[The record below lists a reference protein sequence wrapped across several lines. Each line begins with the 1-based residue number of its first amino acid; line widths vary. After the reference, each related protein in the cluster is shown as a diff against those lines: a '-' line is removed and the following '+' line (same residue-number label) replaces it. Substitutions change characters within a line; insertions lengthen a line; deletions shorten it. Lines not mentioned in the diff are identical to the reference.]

1 MTHFKTVRVLS
12 IAALAFAALAHSSS
26 PARAEVGLGLFVGEP
41 FGLDLKLDLQRR
53 SALDIVLGATTVREG
68 RANYGHVTYLIT
80 AVVGRGRS
88 VLVPL
93 RLGIGGAFYDGGGD
107 FADEVNLA
115 VRAPLQLGLRLRSSP
130 LEFYGEIAIK
140 VTFVDEND
148 NNGDAI
154 DLDGGIG
161 LRVLL

>member
-1 MTHFKTVRVLS
+1 MTHLKIVRVLS
-12 IAALAFAALAHSSS
+12 IAALALAAVAHSSS
-26 PARAEVGLGLFVGEP
+26 PARAEVGLGLFIGEP
-41 FGLDLKLDLQRR
+41 FGLDVKLDLQRR
-53 SALDIVLGATTVREG
+53 SALDFVLGATTVREG
-68 RANYGHVTYLIT
+68 RANYGHITYLVTPI
-80 AVVGRGRS
+80 AGRGRS

-115 VRAPLQLGLRLRSSP
+115 VRAPLQLGLRLRSTP

-140 VTFVDEND
+140 VTFFDEND